1 MILTGKHLNRR
12 TLLRG
17 LGVSM
22 GLPLLDAMTP
32 AGASKAPVTG
42 APTRLAFV
50 YVPNGIN
57 MAHWTPQATGKDFEI
72 TRVLTPLKDQRH
84 NLTMLTGLTHN
95 GGRALGDG
103 PGDHARA
110 AASYLTGAHPRKTAG
125 ADIKNGVSV
134 DQLAAMSVGKQT
146 RLASI
151 ELGIE
156 DGRQVGSCDSGYS
169 CAYSNNI
176 SWRGEANPM
185 PPEINPRNVFSRLFG
200 SAAAGESKEMIER
213 RERTRRSILDF
224 VLDDARSVRA
234 DLGTGDQRKLDEY
247 LHSIRDIEARI
258 ERASKGDAAK
268 DLGLI
273 QPEGT
278 PAEYAEHVRI
288 MFDLMTAAFRTNS
301 TRVATFMMAREGS
314 ARPYREIGVP
324 DGHHPLTHHRN
335 NPEMM
340 EKVAQINC
348 YHFSLFS
355 EWIQKLA
362 TTPDGDGTLLDHSAI
377 VYGSGISDGNKHLH
391 HDLPVLVAGRM
402 NGKITPGRHI
412 VYDKDTP
419 MTNFYLSMLTNFGVK
434 AESIGDSNGELKG
447 LSELA

>member
-1 MILTGKHLNRR
+1 MILTGKHLARR

-17 LGVSM
+17 LGASIS
-22 GLPLLDAMTP
+22 LPMLDAMTP
-32 AGASKAPVTG
+32 AASKAPAG
-42 APTRLAFV
+42 ASPTRLAFV

-57 MAHWTPQATGKDFEI
+57 MEFWTPKAEGREFEI
-72 TRVLTPLKDQRH
+72 PRILTPLADQRQH
-84 NLTMLTGLTHN
+84 LTLLTGLTHN

-125 ADIKNGVSV
+125 ADVKNGISV
-134 DQLAAMSVGKQT
+134 DQIAALSVGKES

-176 SWRGEANPM
+176 SWRSDSSPM
-185 PPEINPRNVFSRLFG
+185 PPEINPRTVFARLFG
-200 SAAAGESKEMIER
+200 SGAAGESKEMIER

-224 VLDDARSVRA
+224 VLDDAKSLRTN
-234 DLGTGDQRKLDEY
+234 LGTGDQRKLDEY
-247 LHSIRDIEARI
+247 LYSIRDIEARI

-268 DLGLI
+268 DLGLS
-273 QPEGT
+273 QPEGI
-278 PAEYAEHVRI
+278 PAEYAEHTRL
-288 MFDLMTAAFRTNS
+288 MFDLMTAAFRTNA

-335 NPEMM
+335 DPEMM
-340 EKVAQINC
+340 EKVAKINC
-348 YHFSLFS
+348 FHLSLFS
-355 EWIQKLA
+355 EWIHKLA
-362 TTPDGDGTLLDHSAI
+362 TTNDGDGTLLDHSAI

-402 NGKITPGRHI
+402 NGKVQPGRHI
-412 VYDKDTP
+412 VFPKDTP
-419 MTNFYLSMLTNFGVK
+419 MTNFYLSMLTNFGVR
-434 AESIGDSNGELKG
+434 AESIGDSTGEIKG

>member
-1 MILTGKHLNRR
+1 MKQLNRR

-22 GLPLLDAMTP
+22 GLPMLDAMATT
-32 AGASKAPVTG
+32 SSTKS
-42 APTRLAFV
+42 PTRLAFV

-57 MAHWTPQATGKDFEI
+57 MAHWTPQGQGKNFEI
-72 TRVLTPLKDQRH
+72 TRVLTPLKDH
-84 NLTMLTGLTHN
+84 KDKLTILTGLTHN

-125 ADIKNGVSV
+125 ADIKNGTSV
-134 DQLAAMSVGKQT
+134 DQLAAMSVGKEN
-146 RLASI
+146 RLASL

-176 SWRGEANPM
+176 SWRSDSSPM
-185 PPEINPRNVFSRLFG
+185 PPEINPRNVFARLFG
-200 SAAAGESKEMIER
+200 SGAAGETPDMIQR
-213 RERTRRSILDF
+213 RERNRRSILDF
-224 VLDDARSVRA
+224 VLEDSKSLRA
-234 DLGTGDQRKLDEY
+234 DLGSTDQRKLDEY
-247 LHSIRDIEARI
+247 LYSIRDIEQRI
-258 ERASKGDAAK
+258 ERASKQDVGFP
-268 DLGLI
+268 

-278 PAEYAEHVRI
+278 PADYAEHVRL
-288 MFDLMTAAFRTNS
+288 MFDLMTAAFKTNS
-301 TRVATFMMAREGS
+301 TRIATFMMAREGS
-314 ARPYREIGVP
+314 ARSYREIGVP

-335 NPEMM
+335 DPEMM

-348 YHFSLFS
+348 FHFSLFS
-355 EWIQKLA
+355 EWVKKLA
-362 TTPDGDGTLLDHSAI
+362 TIEDGDGTLLDHSAI
-377 VYGSGISDGNKHLH
+377 VYGSGISDGHKHLH

>member
-1 MILTGKHLNRR
+1 MILIGKKLNRR

-22 GLPLLDAMTP
+22 SLPMLDAMTP
-32 AGASKAPVTG
+32 AAAKAPG
-42 APTRLAFV
+42 GKSPTRLAFV

-57 MAHWTPQATGKDFEI
+57 MAHWTPTTAGADFEM
-72 TRVLTPLKDQRH
+72 TRVLAPLKDHKDR
-84 NLTMLTGLTHN
+84 LTLITGLTHN

-110 AASYLTGAHPRKTAG
+110 AASYLTGAHPKKTAG
-125 ADIKNGVSV
+125 ADIKNGTSV

-146 RLASI
+146 RLASL
-151 ELGIE
+151 ELGTE

-176 SWRGEANPM
+176 SWRSESSPM
-185 PPEINPRNVFSRLFG
+185 PPEINPRNVFERLFG
-200 SAAAGESKEMIER
+200 NGAAGESPEMVKR

-224 VLDDARSVRA
+224 VLDDAKSLRA

-247 LHSIRDIEARI
+247 LYSIRDIEARI
-258 ERASKGDAAK
+258 QRAASGNLGN
-268 DLGLI
+268 DLRMEI
-273 QPEGT
+273 
-278 PAEYAEHVRI
+278 PAGVPADYAEHVRL
-288 MFDLMTAAFRTNS
+288 MCDLMTVAFQTDS

-314 ARPYREIGVP
+314 ARPYREIGVA

-335 NPEMM
+335 DPEKM

-348 YHFSLFS
+348 FHFSLFS
-355 EWIQKLA
+355 EWIKKLA
-362 TTPDGDGTLLDHSAI
+362 VTPDGDATLLDHSAI

-391 HDLPVLVAGRM
+391 HDLPVLVAGKM
-402 NGKITPGRHI
+402 NGTIHAGRHI

-419 MTNFYLSMLTNFGVK
+419 MTNFYLSLLGNFGVK
-434 AESIGDSNGELKG
+434 AETIGDSNGELKG

>member
-1 MILTGKHLNRR
+1 MMILTGKHLNRR

-32 AGASKAPVTG
+32 AASKAP
-42 APTRLAFV
+42 AAATRLAFV

-57 MAHWTPQATGKDFEI
+57 MAHWTPQGRGKDFEI
-72 TRVLTPLKDQRH
+72 TRVLAPLAEHRDQIT
-84 NLTMLTGLTHN
+84 LLTGLTHN

-125 ADIKNGVSV
+125 ADIKSGVSV
-134 DQLAAMSVGKQT
+134 DQLAAMSVGKQS
-146 RLASI
+146 RLASL

-176 SWRGEANPM
+176 SWRSDSSPM
-185 PPEINPRNVFSRLFG
+185 PPEINPANVFARLFG
-200 SAAAGESKEMIER
+200 SGAAGETPDMLER
-213 RERTRRSILDF
+213 RQRNRRSILDF
-224 VLDDARSVRA
+224 VQQDSKSLRA
-234 DLGTGDQRKLDEY
+234 DLGAGDQRKLDEY
-247 LHSIRDIEARI
+247 LYSIRDIETRI

-268 DLGLI
+268 DLGLTP
-273 QPEGT
+273 PEGA
-278 PAEYAEHVRI
+278 PADYAEHVRL

-335 NPEMM
+335 DPEMM
-340 EKVAQINC
+340 EKVAKINVF
-348 YHFSLFS
+348 HFELFS
-355 EWIQKLA
+355 AWVKKLA
-362 TTPDGDGTLLDHSAI
+362 ATPDGDGSLLDHSAI

-419 MTNFYLSMLTNFGVK
+419 MTNFYLSLLTNFGVK

-447 LSELA
+447 LTELASY

>member
-22 GLPLLDAMTP
+22 SLPMLDAMTP
-32 AGASKAPVTG
+32 AAAKSPTTKS
-42 APTRLAFV
+42 PTRLAFV

-57 MAHWTPQATGKDFEI
+57 MAHWTPQTAGKDFEI

-84 NLTMLTGLTHN
+84 NLTLLSGLTHN

-125 ADIKNGVSV
+125 ADIKNGISV
-134 DQLAAMSVGKQT
+134 DQIAAISAGKQS
-146 RLASI
+146 RLASL

-176 SWRGEANPM
+176 SWRSETSAM
-185 PPEINPRNVFSRLFG
+185 PPEINPRNVFARLFG
-200 SAAAGESKEMIER
+200 NGAAGETPEMIER
-213 RERTRRSILDF
+213 RKRNRRSILDF
-224 VLDDARSVRA
+224 VLDDAKSLRS

-247 LHSIRDIEARI
+247 LYSIRDIEARI
-258 ERASKGDAAK
+258 ERASKGEVDGGFK
-268 DLGLI
+268 MD

-278 PAEYAEHVRI
+278 PADYREHVRL

-314 ARPYREIGVP
+314 ARPYREIDVP

-340 EKVAQINC
+340 EKVAKINC
-348 YHFSLFS
+348 FHFSLFS
-355 EWIQKLA
+355 EWIAKLA
-362 TTPDGDGTLLDHSAI
+362 TMPDGDGTLLDHSGI

-391 HDLPVLVAGRM
+391 HDLPVLVAGKM
-402 NGKITPGRHI
+402 NGTIQPGRHI
-412 VYDKDTP
+412 VYEKDTP

-434 AESIGDSNGELKG
+434 SETIGDSNGELKG

>member
-1 MILTGKHLNRR
+1 MILTGKHLPRR

-17 LGVSM
+17 LGASIS
-22 GLPLLDAMTP
+22 LPLLDAMTP
-32 AGASKAPVTG
+32 AATKAPAAG

-50 YVPNGIN
+50 YVPNGIS
-57 MAHWTPQATGKDFEI
+57 MEHWTPKIAGKGYEL
-72 TRVLTPLKDQRH
+72 TRILEPIAPHRDQVTI
-84 NLTMLTGLTHN
+84 LSGLTLN

-125 ADIKNGVSV
+125 ADIKNGISV
-134 DQLAAMSVGKQT
+134 DQIAALSVGKQT
-146 RLASI
+146 RLASL

-176 SWRGEANPM
+176 SWRSESSPM
-185 PPEINPRNVFSRLFG
+185 PPEVNPHNVFARLFG
-200 SAAAGESKEMIER
+200 NGAAGESPEMVAR
-213 RERTRRSILDF
+213 RERNRRSILDF
-224 VLDDARSVRA
+224 VLDDAKSLRA
-234 DLGTGDQRKLDEY
+234 DLGSTDQRKLDEY
-247 LHSIRDIEARI
+247 LYSIRDIEQRI
-258 ERASKGDAAK
+258 ERAGKGDAAK
-268 DLGLI
+268 DLGVS
-273 QPEGT
+273 QPEGIPT
-278 PAEYAEHVRI
+278 EFAEHVRL

-301 TRVATFMMAREGS
+301 TRIATFMMAREGS
-314 ARPYREIGVP
+314 ARPYREINVP

-348 YHFSLFS
+348 FHFSLFS
-355 EWIQKLA
+355 EWIHKLA
-362 TTPDGDGTLLDHSAI
+362 TTADGDGTLLDHSAI

-391 HDLPVLVAGRM
+391 HELPVLVAGRM
-402 NGKITPGRHI
+402 NGKVSPGRHI
-412 VYDKDTP
+412 VYNKETP
-419 MTNFYLSMLTNFGVK
+419 MTNFYLAMLANFGVR
-434 AESIGDSNGELKG
+434 ADAIGDSNGEIKG

>member
-12 TLLRG
+12 MLLRG

-32 AGASKAPVTG
+32 AASKAP
-42 APTRLAFV
+42 ASKSPTRLAFV

-57 MAHWTPQATGKDFEI
+57 MAHWTPQSAGTNFEI
-72 TRVLTPLKDQRH
+72 TRVLTPLKDHRDK
-84 NLTMLTGLTHN
+84 LTLLTGLTHN

-125 ADIKNGVSV
+125 ADIRNGISV
-134 DQLAAMSVGKQT
+134 DQIAAQSVGRQT
-146 RLASI
+146 RLASL

-176 SWRGEANPM
+176 SWRSDASPM
-185 PPEINPRNVFSRLFG
+185 PPEINPANVFARLFG
-200 SAAAGESKEMIER
+200 SGAAGESPDMVER
-213 RERTRRSILDF
+213 RERNRRSILDF
-224 VLDDARSVRA
+224 VLDDAKSLRA

-247 LHSIRDIEARI
+247 LYSIRDIEARI
-258 ERASKGDAAK
+258 ERASKGEAAK
-268 DLGLI
+268 DLGLA
-273 QPEGT
+273 QPDGT
-278 PAEYAEHVRI
+278 PVEYAEHVRLI
-288 MFDLMTAAFRTNS
+288 FELMTAAFRTDS

-314 ARPYREIGVP
+314 SRPYREIGVP

-335 NPEMM
+335 DPEMM
-340 EKVAQINC
+340 EKVAKINC
-348 YHFSLFS
+348 FHFQLFS

-362 TTPDGDGTLLDHSAI
+362 VTPDGDSNLLDHSAI

-391 HDLPVLVAGRM
+391 HDLPVLVAGKM
-402 NGKITPGRHI
+402 NGTITPGRHI

-419 MTNFYLSMLTNFGVK
+419 MTNFYLSLLTNFGVK
-434 AESIGDSNGELKG
+434 AETIGDSNGELKG

>member
-22 GLPLLDAMTP
+22 SLPMLDAMTP
-32 AGASKAPVTG
+32 AAAKSPTTKS
-42 APTRLAFV
+42 PTRLAFV

-57 MAHWTPQATGKDFEI
+57 MAHWTPQTAGKDFEI

-84 NLTMLTGLTHN
+84 NLTLLSGLTHN

-125 ADIKNGVSV
+125 ADIKNGISV
-134 DQLAAMSVGKQT
+134 DQIAAISAGKQS
-146 RLASI
+146 RLASL

-176 SWRGEANPM
+176 SWRSETSAM
-185 PPEINPRNVFSRLFG
+185 PPEINPRNVFARLFG
-200 SAAAGESKEMIER
+200 NGAAGETPEMIER
-213 RERTRRSILDF
+213 RKRNRRSILDF
-224 VLDDARSVRA
+224 VLDDAKSLRS

-247 LHSIRDIEARI
+247 LYSIRDIEARI
-258 ERASKGDAAK
+258 ERASKGEVAGGFKMD
-268 DLGLI
+268 

-278 PAEYAEHVRI
+278 PADYTEHVRL

-314 ARPYREIGVP
+314 ARPYREIDVP

-348 YHFSLFS
+348 FHFSLFS
-355 EWIQKLA
+355 EWINKLA
-362 TTPDGDGTLLDHSAI
+362 TTPDGEGTLLDHSGI

-391 HDLPVLVAGRM
+391 HDLPVLVAGKM
-402 NGKITPGRHI
+402 NGTIQPGRHI
-412 VYDKDTP
+412 VYEKDTP

-434 AESIGDSNGELKG
+434 SETIGDSNGELKG

>member
-22 GLPLLDAMTP
+22 SLPMLDAMTP
-32 AGASKAPVTG
+32 AAAKSPITKS
-42 APTRLAFV
+42 PTRLAFV

-57 MAHWTPQATGKDFEI
+57 MAHWTPQTAGKDFEI

-84 NLTMLTGLTHN
+84 NLTLLSGLTHN

-125 ADIKNGVSV
+125 ADIKNGISV
-134 DQLAAMSVGKQT
+134 DQIAAISAGKQS
-146 RLASI
+146 RLASL

-176 SWRGEANPM
+176 SWRSDSSPM
-185 PPEINPRNVFSRLFG
+185 PPEINPRNVFARLFG
-200 SAAAGESKEMIER
+200 NGAAGESPDMIER
-213 RERTRRSILDF
+213 RKRNRRSILDF
-224 VLDDARSVRA
+224 VLDDARSLRS

-247 LHSIRDIEARI
+247 LYSIRDIEARI
-258 ERASKGDAAK
+258 ERASKGEVSGGFKMD
-268 DLGLI
+268 

-278 PAEYAEHVRI
+278 PADYREHVRL

-314 ARPYREIGVP
+314 ARPYREIDVP

-340 EKVAQINC
+340 EKVAKINC
-348 YHFSLFS
+348 FHFSLFS
-355 EWIQKLA
+355 EWIAKLA
-362 TTPDGDGTLLDHSAI
+362 TMPDGDGTLLDHSGI

-391 HDLPVLVAGRM
+391 HDLPVLVAGKM
-402 NGKITPGRHI
+402 NGTIQPGRHI
-412 VYDKDTP
+412 VYEKDTP

-434 AESIGDSNGELKG
+434 SETIGDSNGELKG

>member
-1 MILTGKHLNRR
+1 MKQLDRR

-17 LGVSM
+17 LGVSLS
-22 GLPLLDAMTP
+22 LPMLDAMAP
-32 AGASKAPVTG
+32 LAKAPKS
-42 APTRLAFV
+42 PTRLAFV

-57 MAHWTPQATGKDFEI
+57 MAHWTPQTSGKNFEI
-72 TRVLTPLKDQRH
+72 TRILEPLKDQRH
-84 NLTMLTGLTHN
+84 NLTLLTGLTHN

-125 ADIKNGVSV
+125 ADIKNGISV
-134 DQLAAMSVGKQT
+134 DQIAALSAGKQS
-146 RLASI
+146 RLASL

-176 SWRGEANPM
+176 SWRSETSAM
-185 PPEINPRNVFSRLFG
+185 PPEINPRNVFARLFG
-200 SAAAGESKEMIER
+200 NGAAGESPDMIKR
-213 RERTRRSILDF
+213 RERNRRSILDF
-224 VLDDARSVRA
+224 VLDDAKSLRS
-234 DLGTGDQRKLDEY
+234 DLGTTDQRKLDEY
-247 LHSIRDIEARI
+247 LYSIRDIEARI
-258 ERASKGDAAK
+258 ERASKGEVDGGFK
-268 DLGLI
+268 MD

-278 PAEYAEHVRI
+278 PADYREHVRL

-362 TTPDGDGTLLDHSAI
+362 TIEDGDGTLLDHSGI

-391 HDLPVLVAGRM
+391 HDLPVLVAGKM
-402 NGKITPGRHI
+402 NGTIHPGRHI
-412 VYDKDTP
+412 VYEKDTP

>member
-1 MILTGKHLNRR
+1 MKPLNRR

-22 GLPLLDAMTP
+22 ALPMLEAMTP
-32 AGASKAPVTG
+32 AAKTPKS
-42 APTRLAFV
+42 PTRLAFV

-57 MAHWTPQATGKDFEI
+57 MAHWTPQTAGKNFEI
-72 TRVLTPLKDQRH
+72 TRILEPLKDHRD
-84 NLTMLTGLTHN
+84 NLTLLTGLTHN

-125 ADIKNGVSV
+125 ADIKNGISV
-134 DQLAAMSVGKQT
+134 DQIAALSAGKQS
-146 RLASI
+146 RLASL

-176 SWRGEANPM
+176 SWRSDSSPM
-185 PPEINPRNVFSRLFG
+185 PPEINPRNVFARLFG
-200 SAAAGESKEMIER
+200 NGAAGESPDMIQR
-213 RERTRRSILDF
+213 RERNRRSILDF
-224 VLDDARSVRA
+224 VLDDAKSLRS

-247 LHSIRDIEARI
+247 LYSIRDIEARI
-258 ERASKGDAAK
+258 DRASKGEVEG
-268 DLGLI
+268 GLKMN

-278 PAEYAEHVRI
+278 PADYTEHVRL

-301 TRVATFMMAREGS
+301 TRVVTFMMAREGS
-314 ARPYREIGVP
+314 ARPYREIDVP

-340 EKVAQINC
+340 EKVAKINC
-348 YHFSLFS
+348 FHFSLFS
-355 EWIQKLA
+355 EWIHKLA
-362 TTPDGDGTLLDHSAI
+362 AIPDGDGTLLDHSGI

-391 HDLPVLVAGRM
+391 HDLPVLVAGKM
-402 NGKITPGRHI
+402 NGTIQAGRHI

-434 AESIGDSNGELKG
+434 SETIGDSNGELKG